1 MNILFVIDR
10 KTNII
15 NKVICNNNNNN
26 NNNINGLW
34 LL

>member
-15 NKVICNNNNNN
+15 NKVICNNNNNI
-26 NNNINGLW
+26 NINGLW